1 MVWFPSSFPVLAER
15 EREREEDLHYDQLS
29 PVTVVIRVGM
39 NLTAKDIG
47 FESFLDLSKPLKT
60 RVLE

>member
-15 EREREEDLHYDQLS
+15 EREDLHYDQLS